1 MNKRKILVIDDEE
14 FIRDL
19 VRDFLE
25 LKDISCDGTE
35 NPNLAEDLYAE
46 NKYDLVLLDVNLG
59 KSNAENIIGRLKKI
73 SVDTPILL
81 LTGDTQ
87 FNDEYAKK
95 IGAEGIIFKPF
106 QVDYFIDNIAKILE
120 IE

>member
-1 MNKRKILVIDDEE
+1 MNKRKVLVIDDEE

-25 LKDISCDGTE
+25 LKDISCDSAE
-35 NPNLAEDLYAE
+35 NDKLAFDLYAD

-59 KSNAENIIGRLKKI
+59 KISAENIIGRLKKI
-73 SVDTPILL
+73 SINTPILL

-87 FNDEYAKK
+87 YNSEYAKK
-95 IGAEGIIFKPF
+95 LGAEGVIFKPF
-106 QVDYFIDNIAKILE
+106 QVDYFLTNIEKILE
-120 IE
+120 TE